1 MDIVENG
8 EFGVWG
14 ETIFTNNF
22 TGYEERDTR
31 KDVKLVK
38 AMWLLGNID
47 YDIND
52 VGIPTDTN
60 CSSIIALDKTSNK
73 IQKKYKKV
81 VRAHYSSYWTYL
93 SNELDQLL
101 LLNLPQL
108 DCMNLEDK
116 HATLLEARVITER
129 LSNSMK
135 TNLPNMDGKII
146 VDIER
151 NKATGCIE
159 FNSRKVSYV
168 CALFVKTLY
177 STAVINA
184 GLTDFE
190 QDYGDFFKSIIE
202 AKAFDPENTER
213 EVETLHL
220 LGQYLYGR
228 GDTRALLTLY
238 RGIGAVIRL
247 SWWRHRST
255 SISDILYEKLRG
267 KYQLCITT
275 NVRERLKIKIQKK
288 TKRPYFTVKRINSIE
303 EEFSIGH
310 FCEKNYKCS
319 RCGVGR
325 NDVVLY
331 ECIGCTRAWYCGRRC
346 QKREWSQH
354 RLICGKTNNNWR
366 TKPYI
371 VDSDIFHWWKGHALE
386 MRELNGN
393 FVLLGVDTITDEV
406 FDYFTD
412 RPIRIHQG
420 KEGNVAAM
428 AVKVDAT
435 KDQTF

>member
-8 EFGVWG
+8 GHGEWG
-14 ETIFTNNF
+14 KTIFTNNF

-31 KDVKLVK
+31 KDVELVK

-47 YDIND
+47 YAIND

-101 LLNLPQL
+101 LLDLPQMM
-108 DCMNLEDK
+108 DCATLKDK
-116 HATLLEARVITER
+116 HATLLEARVINER

-146 VDIER
+146 LDIER
-151 NKATGCIE
+151 NKATGFIE
-159 FNSRKVSYV
+159 FKNRKVFCV
-168 CALFVKTLY
+168 CYLFFKTLY
-177 STAVINA
+177 YTALINA
-184 GLTDFE
+184 TLTVFE

-202 AKAFDPENTER
+202 AKAFDPENTAR
-213 EVETLHL
+213 EVETLHM
-220 LGQYLYGR
+220 LGLNLHGR
-228 GDTRALLTLY
+228 GGALLTLY

-267 KYQLCITT
+267 KYQLCIIT
-275 NVRERLKIKIQKK
+275 NVMERLKIKIQKK
-288 TKRPYFTVKRINSIE
+288 AKRPFFTVKRINSIE
-303 EEFSIGH
+303 EEFSTGH
-310 FCEKNYKCS
+310 FCEKNHKCNH
-319 RCGVGR
+319 CGSNR

-331 ECIGCTRAWYCGRRC
+331 ECMGCTRAWYCGRRC
-346 QKREWSQH
+346 QKKEWSQH
-354 RLICGKTNNNWR
+354 RLICGKYNNWR
-366 TKPYI
+366 TKPYF
-371 VDSDIFHWWKGHALE
+371 VDSDVYHQWKGYALE
-386 MRELNGN
+386 WRELNGN
-393 FVLLGVDTITDEV
+393 FVILGVDTITDEA

-412 RPIRIHQG
+412 RPIRIHKG
-420 KEGNVAAM
+420 KEGNVDAM